1 MTVTAETRPSEAAF
15 HELLARLR
23 CGKPM
28 QEGPLRLV
36 PLFDPNH
43 GPRPEVDLLNEAV
56 VVEETADVNRL
67 VMVNTGP
74 RPCLLLDGDE
84 VAGGMQ
90 NRVMNTSVL
99 LPEGKRVEVPVSC
112 VERGRWD
119 GRRRHAGF
127 RRTDWLMPARL
138 RSRKSRS
145 VSHCMDSLGFAMS
158 DQREVWDTVEEYDTA
173 LGTRSATESL
183 SDSYAHRAPDLERF
197 VTALEPAPEQVGV
210 VACLG
215 RGRVAFD
222 VLAHPSLY
230 AEVHRRLVRSFGLDA
245 LTLEP
250 AELDVLDPVSAAR
263 GFLDDLAQRRF
274 RAYPG
279 VGLGKE
285 LRRHE
290 KEWTAHALLWKGRV
304 LAASGY
310 RE

>member
-15 HELLARLR
+15 HELLSRLR
-23 CGKPM
+23 CGQPLR
-28 QEGPLRLV
+28 EGPLRLV
-36 PLFDPNH
+36 PLFDPEMR
-43 GPRPEVDLLNEAV
+43 PRPEVDLLNDAV
-56 VVEETADVNRL
+56 VVEETADVNQL
-67 VMVNTGP
+67 VMCNTGP

-119 GRRRHAGF
+119 SRRRHAGF

-145 VSHCMDSLGFAMS
+145 VSYCLESVGFAMS
-158 DQREVWDTVEEYDTA
+158 DQREVWDTVEEYDAA

-183 SDSYAHRAPDLERF
+183 SDSYAHRTRDLERF
-197 VTALEPAPEQVGV
+197 VTALEPARGQVGV
-210 VACLG
+210 VACVGGG
-215 RGRVAFD
+215 RLAFD

-230 AEVHRRLVRSFGLDA
+230 AEVHGRLVRSYGLDA
-245 LTLEP
+245 LTLEQEDLE
-250 AELDVLDPVSAAR
+250 ELDAVSAAR
-263 GFLDDLAQRRF
+263 QFLHGLVRRRF
-274 RAYPG
+274 RAYRG
-279 VGLGKE
+279 VGLGTE
-285 LRRHE
+285 VRRHE
-290 KEWTAHALLWKGRV
+290 KEWTAHALLWRGRV
-304 LAASGY
+304 LTASGY